1 MSSSNNDMWVS
12 FVRRQGGKLDR
23 AERISEIIFGLIMV
37 LTFTCTMSA
46 ATSGLQEVE
55 TVLWA
60 ALGCNVAWGI
70 IDAFFYI
77 FSVMMYRGEGLN
89 TLHHL
94 RNARSDEEAREVIK
108 DALPPLMGKLMTDE
122 HYLYFT
128 DEVRKL
134 PEPPKSTLITWND
147 VWGAIKVFLLVFLS
161 TFPVAVPFIFIPDV
175 LIALRVSNGVAL
187 LLLFIAGVIFGKRTR
202 YSPFISGL
210 MIMGIGALL
219 VAMTIA
225 LGG

>member
-1 MSSSNNDMWVS
+1 MWLSLVKS
-12 FVRRQGGKLDR
+12 EGGKLDA

-46 ATSGLQEVE
+46 ANSGRQEVQ

-77 FSVMMYRGEGLN
+77 FSVMMYRGESLN
-89 TLHHL
+89 TLDQI
-94 RNARSDEEAREVIK
+94 RRAQSDEEAKEAISA
-108 DALPPLMGKLMTDE
+108 ALPPLMSNLVTDE
-122 HYLYFT
+122 QYHYFA
-128 DEVRKL
+128 DEIRKL
-134 PEPPKSTLITWND
+134 PEPPKKTLITWKD
-147 VWGAIKVFLLVFLS
+147 GGGAIKVFLLVFLS

-187 LLLFIAGVIFGKRTR
+187 LLLFIAGFTFGKRTR
-202 YSPFISGL
+202 YSPIISGL